1 MNNGSFNLPVGV
13 QSGIMTILSFLYA
26 GYENLV
32 KTHPGTPEQIIS
44 AALALL
50 FGLKHTSL
58 KSTLT
63 NLGLVRT
70 ANGTLVKEANSGVTV
85 TNG

>member
-1 MNNGSFNLPVGV
+1 MNNSSFNLPVGV
-13 QSGIMTILSFLYA
+13 QSGIMTVLSFVYA

-44 AALALL
+44 AALALI

-58 KSTLT
+58 KTALSSV
-63 NLGLVRT
+63 GLVKGT
-70 ANGTLVKEANSGVTV
+70 GSNGSI